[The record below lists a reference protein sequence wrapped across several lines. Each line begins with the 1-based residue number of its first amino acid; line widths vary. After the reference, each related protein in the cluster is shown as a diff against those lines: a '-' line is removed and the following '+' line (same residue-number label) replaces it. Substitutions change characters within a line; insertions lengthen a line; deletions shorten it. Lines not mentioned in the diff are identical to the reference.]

1 MYPEGRGGGT
11 VSLHVMNVTWTDLDP
26 LAFILHFLSQFWFAA
41 RLVCNFCEAMAGLL
55 SVASTAIS
63 SAKGCCGRFW

>member
-1 MYPEGRGGGT
+1 MYREGRGGD
-11 VSLHVMNVTWTDLDP
+11 VSLHVMNVTWTDLDS

-55 SVASTAIS
+55 PVSRTAILL
-63 SAKGCCGRFW
+63 AKGFCGRFW